1 MKHITFAD
9 KNFLVGTDIADAILE
24 YAGILGETHTA
35 DTVDINAIGADGDS
49 VRATLF
55 LSAGVPLV
63 AETTTSP
70 LPEPDNAETLAYIEG
85 RLALHVTP
93 KNVQPE
99 PVVDEQEQELEDWL
113 NNQESTPSDHLT

>member
-9 KNFLVGTDIADAILE
+9 KNFLVGTDMADAVLE
-24 YAGILGETHTA
+24 YAGMLGETHTT
-35 DTVDINAIGADGDS
+35 DTIDINAIGSDGDI
-49 VRATLF
+49 VQATLF

-63 AETTTSP
+63 AETTTST

-93 KNVQPE
+93 RNVQPE
-99 PVVDEQEQELEDWL
+99 ASVPEQRELEDWL
-113 NNQESTPSDHLT
+113 TSQE